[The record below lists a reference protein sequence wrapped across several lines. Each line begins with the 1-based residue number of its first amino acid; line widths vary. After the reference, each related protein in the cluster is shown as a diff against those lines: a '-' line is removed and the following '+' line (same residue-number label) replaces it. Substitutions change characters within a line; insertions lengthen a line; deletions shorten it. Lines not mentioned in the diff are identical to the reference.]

1 METKLKLLQIPVMLI
16 FGFFVTKLV
25 TLQILHC
32 DETSHTYS
40 YIRTKRTI
48 SPVRGELLDR
58 NLHLLAISN
67 HNHRIYPTYELICHI
82 TGIANIYNEG
92 LAGLE
97 YQFDSLLRGHPYQR
111 TYIVSDAGRLY
122 PDPKANLTTLTF
134 TPSVVLTI
142 DLDLQHIL
150 EDELIRR
157 VHETSAIRGWGIIV
171 DPYTGEILAMA
182 VYPQDGYHNP
192 IIQEQWE
199 PGSVFKLV
207 PLVAYLEHYNVDY
220 DSTFITCDTIR
231 IGDKTFKDPVEHPPY
246 TFKEVVW
253 HSSNVGFIKMGCS
266 LGSYTLYLEAKK
278 FGFGTPTGV
287 EFPAEAHGY
296 LPHPSDM
303 TPVDVATF
311 SFGQGVSVT
320 TLQLALAYAAIANGG
335 YLLQPILVRGIIKNG
350 QLHVLHR
357 PTIIRQVTTPEIA
370 AEVTTLL
377 EGVFDYGTAAHAKI
391 PGLRI
396 AGKTGTAEKP
406 IPGGYAK
413 ERKIFTL
420 AAFLPLPEPELV
432 IVISLDEAKG
442 GEFAGTILAPLLKR
456 IILRILSLEGYRH
469 LWRQYAV
476 EPAVA
481 RSE

>member
-40 YIRTKRTI
+40 YIRTKRAI

-58 NLHLLAISN
+58 DLRLLAISN
-67 HNHRIYPTYELICHI
+67 HNHRIYPTYELTCHI

-134 TPSVVLTI
+134 TPSLVLTI

-157 VHETSAIRGWGIIV
+157 VYETHAIRGWGIIL

-182 VYPQDGYHNP
+182 VYPQDGHHNP

-266 LGSYTLYLEAKK
+266 LGPYTCLLY
-278 FGFGTPTGV
+278 TS
-287 EFPAEAHGY
+287 
-296 LPHPSDM
+296 PSPRDR
-303 TPVDVATF
+303 T
-311 SFGQGVSVT
+311 
-320 TLQLALAYAAIANGG
+320 
-335 YLLQPILVRGIIKNG
+335 
-350 QLHVLHR
+350 
-357 PTIIRQVTTPEIA
+357 
-370 AEVTTLL
+370 
-377 EGVFDYGTAAHAKI
+377 
-391 PGLRI
+391 
-396 AGKTGTAEKP
+396 
-406 IPGGYAK
+406 
-413 ERKIFTL
+413 
-420 AAFLPLPEPELV
+420 
-432 IVISLDEAKG
+432 
-442 GEFAGTILAPLLKR
+442 
-456 IILRILSLEGYRH
+456 
-469 LWRQYAV
+469 
-476 EPAVA
+476 
-481 RSE
+481 RSRMPSSA